1 MKGKPGQDSREG
13 TVIGLTGPMCAGKN
27 AAGEILSRR
36 GFLVLDTDLVA
47 HQALRDVAP
56 AVLAEFGSI
65 AEARG
70 ISLVPNGT
78 DIDRRALGRI
88 LFSDPALLARHESII
103 YPRINQLINE
113 FIDAHPK
120 EIVVINAPLLHKS
133 PVLDRCSF
141 VIFVS
146 ACAAVRFSRALRRD
160 KLPILQ
166 IFKRFYAQRHL
177 FAQYLAKNVDIQR
190 VNNHGTTG
198 VLAKELDKLLAR
210 RGY

>member
-1 MKGKPGQDSREG
+1 MEDSSGKGARGG

-27 AAGEILSRR
+27 AAGEILSSR

-47 HQALRDVAP
+47 HQALRDVTP
-56 AVLAEFGSI
+56 AVLAEFGAL
-65 AEARG
+65 AETRG
-70 ISLVPNGT
+70 IPLTLDGGE
-78 DIDRRALGRI
+78 IDRRALGRL
-88 LFSDPALLARHESII
+88 LFSDQALLSRHESII
-103 YPRINQLINE
+103 YPRINQLIND
-113 FIDAHPK
+113 FIDAHPEK
-120 EIVVINAPLLHKS
+120 IVVINAPLLHKS

-146 ACAAVRFSRALRRD
+146 ACAVVRFFRALQRD
-160 KLPILQ
+160 KLPVTQ
-166 IFKRFYAQRHL
+166 IFRRFYAQRHL

-190 VNNHGTTG
+190 VNNHGTTR

>member
-1 MKGKPGQDSREG
+1 MGIKPGNGTKNG

-27 AAGEILSRR
+27 AAGEILSRK
-36 GFLVLDTDLVA
+36 GFLVLDTDIVA

-56 AVLAEFGSI
+56 AVLAEFGPI

-70 ISLVPNGT
+70 IALVATDG
-78 DIDRRALGRI
+78 DIDRRALGSL

-103 YPRINQLINE
+103 YPRINQLIDE
-113 FIDAHPK
+113 YIDASPDSV
-120 EIVVINAPLLHKS
+120 VVINAPLLHKS

-146 ACAAVRFSRALRRD
+146 SCVAIRFIRALRRD

-166 IFKRFYAQRHL
+166 IFTRFYAQKHL
-177 FAQYLAKNVDIQR
+177 FAQYLAKSVDIQK
-190 VNNHGTTG
+190 VNNHGTTR
-198 VLAKELDKLLAR
+198 VLEKELDKLLAL